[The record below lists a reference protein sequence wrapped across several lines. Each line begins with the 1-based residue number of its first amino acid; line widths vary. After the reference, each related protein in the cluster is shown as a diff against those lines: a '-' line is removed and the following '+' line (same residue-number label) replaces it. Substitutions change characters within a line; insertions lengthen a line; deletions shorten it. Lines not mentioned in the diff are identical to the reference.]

1 MESQNVL
8 EAEVEDSSSVLGESI
23 TEVVWTVLSTS
34 TAFVLLVFIV
44 TCIKVLIMGNNLI
57 IF

>member
-8 EAEVEDSSSVLGESI
+8 EAEVEDSSSVLGDSI